1 MEYVKNIS
9 EERKEVDFLLFG
21 EIGRQIDGNL
31 FAHEMSMFSEFE
43 TFNIHI
49 NSVGGSI
56 IQGNS
61 IIAAMDI
68 ARNKGISIRTINR
81 GIADSMAGIILANG
95 DQGNR
100 EALDFSSG
108 LVHEPLVQNSK
119 GELVRID
126 QLEDGDTKNE
136 LLAFKTSLLTVLEN
150 STGKSANE
158 LKAIMENDTR
168 LDADALVSNGFVD
181 RVVVSSN
188 RPVINMNMS
197 AVELM
202 AACSSVNKKTKTM
215 KVAKLLNL
223 SDEAS
228 DESVY
233 AVIQDLKNKA
243 EEVDSL
249 KAEKKEAVDKADA
262 LNTEVEELKTKVLDL
277 QSKEVAAFVDAYIEK
292 GTFSKDNRETLIV
305 DASANFDLFKN
316 VANSVTEKKSVQVA
330 DLLNTGSSA
339 EGSKE
344 TKMVELYNKHD
355 HAGTLEDFKNE
366 VGDEKYTDHEQAYI
380 KSL

>member
-1 MEYVKNIS
+1 
-9 EERKEVDFLLFG
+9 
-21 EIGRQIDGNL
+21 
-31 FAHEMSMFSEFE
+31 
-43 TFNIHI
+43 
-49 NSVGGSI
+49 
-56 IQGNS
+56 
-61 IIAAMDI
+61 
-68 ARNKGISIRTINR
+68 
-81 GIADSMAGIILANG
+81 
-95 DQGNR
+95 
-100 EALDFSSG
+100 
-108 LVHEPLVQNSK
+108 
-119 GELVRID
+119 
-126 QLEDGDTKNE
+126 
-136 LLAFKTSLLTVLEN
+136 
-150 STGKSANE
+150 
-158 LKAIMENDTR
+158 
-168 LDADALVSNGFVD
+168 
-181 RVVVSSN
+181 
-188 RPVINMNMS
+188 
-197 AVELM
+197 
-202 AACSSVNKKTKTM
+202 M

-330 DLLNTGSSA
+330 DLLNTGAST
-339 EGSKE
+339 EGNKE

-366 VGDEKYTDHEQAYI
+366 LGDEKYTEHEQAYLATLLEKI
-380 KSL
+380 